1 MSLNNVQLPVTFTEF
16 PPGTCFGTDSDL
28 ANAIAGNL
36 VVTFPGSLT
45 PWNIGPQVPSVD
57 NRDKPWLKINAVDSS
72 IVGVFTWNTVQ
83 GQWTQNHWQYNGGTP
98 PLQERRIFVGTLTD
112 LETYDGGAPGTVSA
126 VTGPFWVQDPQF
138 QDKWPIGS
146 GGVTPVVQIP
156 LGTADIFSVTP
167 TPADPKAIG
176 VFFIK
181 PSGRIFDVG

>member
-45 PWNIGPQVPSVD
+45 PWNIGAQVPSVD
-57 NRDKPWLKINAVDSS
+57 NRDKPWLKTDALDGSVI
-72 IVGVFTWNTVQ
+72 GVFSWNTVQ
-83 GQWTQNHWQYNGGTP
+83 AQWTSNHWQNNGGTP

-112 LETYDGGAPGTVSA
+112 LETYDGGSPGTVSA
-126 VTGPFWVQDPQF
+126 VTGPYWVQDTALTDGFPVGVGANEVATPLAVNKNFTQGAAFPQAV
-138 QDKWPIGS
+138 
-146 GGVTPVVQIP
+146 GVY
-156 LGTADIFSVTP
+156 
-167 TPADPKAIG
+167 
-176 VFFIK
+176 FIK